1 MNYQKIRLD
10 AEEEAK
16 KILKNKT
23 KFGPKEFEAKESTTK
38 KFKSGKHAYL
48 KQSQIDHCINNG
60 LDVTYLYDEMDAK
73 YKGGIAEKKQ
83 YYKPR
88 GTSKGRP
95 KKNTN
100 EQEQ

>member
-1 MNYQKIRLD
+1 MNYQKIRLE
-10 AEEEAK
+10 AEAEAK

-23 KFGPKEFEAKESTTK
+23 KFGPKEFEAKETTTK

-48 KQSQIDHCINNG
+48 KQSEIDYCVNNG
-60 LDVTYLYDEMDAK
+60 MDVMYLYNEMDTK
-73 YKGGIAEKKQ
+73 YKGGVTEKKS
-83 YYKPR
+83 YYVPR
-88 GTSKGRP
+88 GTPKGRP

>member
-1 MNYQKIRLD
+1 MNYQQLRQE
-10 AEEEAK
+10 AEAEAK

-23 KFGPKEFEAKESTTK
+23 KFGPKEFVGKEATTK
-38 KFKSGKHAYL
+38 KFKSAKHSYL
-48 KQSQIDHCINNG
+48 KQSQIDHCVNNG
-60 LDVTYLYDEMDAK
+60 LDVLYLYDEMDAK
-73 YKGGIAEKKQ
+73 YKGGITEKKS
-83 YYKPR
+83 YYTPR